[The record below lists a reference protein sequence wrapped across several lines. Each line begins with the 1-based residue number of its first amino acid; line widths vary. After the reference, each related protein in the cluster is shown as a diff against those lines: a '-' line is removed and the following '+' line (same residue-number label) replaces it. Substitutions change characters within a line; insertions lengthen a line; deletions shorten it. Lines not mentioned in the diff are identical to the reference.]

1 MIPSTNNLIVVG
13 EDDKDDQELLKE
25 VFTSIDE
32 SFSLVFADT
41 GKQVINLLIELQDEP
56 APCLI
61 VLDYNM
67 PELNGADIL
76 KELNDR
82 GIYRS
87 VPKVVWSTS
96 GSEKF
101 KLRCLQLGA
110 ADYVIKPDS
119 ISSLKGVARYL
130 ISICSNGTAH

>member
-1 MIPSTNNLIVVG
+1 MIPPTSNFIVVG

-25 VFTSIDE
+25 VFSSIDE

-41 GKQVINLLIELQDEP
+41 GKQVINLLNELQDEP

-119 ISSLKGVARYL
+119 ISSLQGVARYL